1 MESKQ
6 ETDITR
12 PSQSLSETQTNF
24 NFQKFQHM
32 QTTQPN
38 NFNKI
43 DRHYT
48 PQLKFTNFA
57 AQPSIVTKYVT
68 SKFLRHDISYFNR
81 DETKRDLAGKQ
92 KESEEEDSYEDE
104 EEETTSE
111 EELEVIIIVIN
122 KKRFNFVHSI

>member
-1 MESKQ
+1 MEVKQ
-6 ETDITR
+6 EINIAR
-12 PSQSLSETQTNF
+12 PPQSLSETQINF
-24 NFQKFQHM
+24 NFQHM
-32 QTTQPN
+32 QTTQPVS

-68 SKFLRHDISYFNR
+68 SKFLRHEISYFTR
-81 DETKRDLAGKQ
+81 DEAKKDLAGKQ
-92 KESEEEDSYEDE
+92 KESEEEDVYEDEE

-111 EELEVIIIVIN
+111 EELEVFYFN
-122 KKRFNFVHSI
+122 FFKKR

>member
-38 NFNKI
+38 NFNII

-57 AQPSIVTKYVT
+57 AQPPIVTKYVT
-68 SKFLRHDISYFNR
+68 SKFLRHDISYFSR
-81 DETKRDLAGKQ
+81 DEAKKDSAGKQ
-92 KESEEEDSYEDE
+92 KESEEEDLYEDEE

-111 EELEVIIIVIN
+111 EEPEVTI
-122 KKRFNFVHSI
+122 

>member
-1 MESKQ
+1 MELKQ
-6 ETDITR
+6 EEDITK
-12 PSQSLSETQTNF
+12 PSQSLSETQINF

-81 DETKRDLAGKQ
+81 DEAKKDLAGKQ

-104 EEETTSE
+104 EEEETTSE
-111 EELEVIIIVIN
+111 EEPEVIII
-122 KKRFNFVHSI
+122 FVFLSNR